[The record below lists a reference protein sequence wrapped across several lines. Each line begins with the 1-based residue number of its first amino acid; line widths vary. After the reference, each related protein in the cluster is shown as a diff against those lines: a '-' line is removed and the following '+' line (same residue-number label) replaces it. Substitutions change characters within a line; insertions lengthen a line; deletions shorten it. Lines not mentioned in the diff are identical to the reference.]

1 MHVCIITVVII
12 LHPDVWLYCSVRVT
26 PYKRTTLTTPFL
38 LVSPSDLRVRINLYV
53 NLAGSTPG
61 AAADLS
67 TIAARKPYLRRTPPS
82 APIEIKLPDLS
93 ELNLPTISED
103 EDMVG

>member
-1 MHVCIITVVII
+1 M
-12 LHPDVWLYCSVRVT
+12 RVT

-38 LVSPSDLRVRINLYV
+38 LVSPADLRGRINTYV
-53 NLAGSTPG
+53 NLAGSTSG

-67 TIAARKPYLRRTPPS
+67 SARKSYLRRTSPS
-82 APIEIKLPDLS
+82 APMEIKLPDLS